1 MFPESTGVGAP
12 GSRRDLTIAAII
24 FATTFAVF
32 LISPVR
38 PLGDSHYSLLLSEH
52 LLTRGSFTLDE
63 YFKVPLDPRR
73 YPGINSTR
81 GPYPYQI
88 ETVGGHQYYYALGS
102 SVLSVPFVAAMR
114 AVGISTIAADGT
126 YNRRG
131 EVGMQVVLASFLMA
145 ALAVVFYATA
155 RLLLPAGW
163 SLVGAL
169 VGALGT
175 QVWSTAALALWSD
188 TWGILLLGVVVFILL
203 AHEAQGRPLPGAVL
217 ATLVAWMF
225 IVRPTNALVVPAV
238 GGYLFVRDRRS
249 WWRYLVVGG
258 AWLATLVAYSWIHF
272 HRPLPGFYLERWL
285 TFERFWKPLAA
296 HLVSPGRGLVVY
308 VPVVLF
314 VLWLLIRYARALRH
328 RRLLAVAGV
337 VIAAHFVVISGVVQ
351 WHAGIAY
358 GPRYTTG
365 IVPWLFLLAALGM
378 RAMLDCGPAPRAAIA
393 AGAVLAALSVVVQS
407 RGAFMPATWAWN
419 TRPAIETHADEKVWD
434 WSAPQFAAT
443 AARNAARPHP
453 RADRD

>member
-1 MFPESTGVGAP
+1 MI
-12 GSRRDLTIAAII
+12 RDRTVAAIV

-38 PLGDSHYSLLLSEH
+38 PLGDSNYSLLLSEH

-63 YFKVPLDPRR
+63 YFKVPLDPLR
-73 YPGINSTR
+73 YPGINGTR

-88 ETVGGHQYYYALGS
+88 ETAGGHQYYYSPGS
-102 SVLSVPFVAAMR
+102 PVLSVPFVAAMR
-114 AVGISTIAADGT
+114 AVGVSTIARDGT
-126 YNRRG
+126 YDRRG
-131 EVGMQVVLASFLMA
+131 ERRMQTVLASFLMA
-145 ALAVVFYATA
+145 ALAVLFYATA
-155 RLLLPAGW
+155 RLLLPVGW

-175 QVWSTAALALWSD
+175 QVWTAALALWSD
-188 TWGILLLGVVVFILL
+188 TWGILLLGGVVFILL

-217 ATLVAWMF
+217 ATLVAWMY
-225 IVRPTNALVVPAV
+225 IARPTNALVVVGV

-249 WWRYLVVGG
+249 WWRYVVVGG
-258 AWLATLVAYSWIHF
+258 AWLAAFVMYSWIHYQ
-272 HRPLPGFYLERWL
+272 RPLPDFYLERFL

-296 HLVSPGRGLVVY
+296 HLVSPGRGLLVY

-314 VLWLLIRYARALRH
+314 VLWLLIRYAKALRH
-328 RRLLAVAGV
+328 RRLLALAGV
-337 VIAAHFVVISGVVQ
+337 VIAAHFVVISGAVQ
-351 WHAGIAY
+351 WHAGMSY

-365 IVPWLFLLAALGM
+365 IVPWLFLLAVLGV
-378 RAMLDCGPAPRAAIA
+378 RAMLDCGPAPRAALA
-393 AGAVLAALSVVVQS
+393 AGAALAALGVVVQS
-407 RGAFMPATWAWN
+407 RGAFVPATWAWN

-443 AARNAARPHP
+443 AARNAALPHP
-453 RADRD
+453 RPDRD